1 MKPFRLNR
9 RALLRGAGGVAIGL
23 PFLEAMRPFGVR
35 RAAAGNTPPKRFIV
49 FFSPDG
55 NIRENWTPTGTE
67 TSFTLSR
74 ILAPLAGNQQSLV
87 VLDGVE
93 NQVGGYAAHP
103 GDDHMKGMGTMLT
116 GIGLLPGTTQGGA
129 GDPAGLAGGISVD
142 QQIATTIGAGTKF
155 RSLELGVQSGSPGT
169 VWGYTAYAGAN
180 QPLPPDNNPASV
192 WNRVF
197 AAFGGTSDAVL
208 RQQAER
214 RSVLDAVT
222 QSYTKLNPRLGA
234 ADKAKLDEHLGNI
247 RDLELRLTAS
257 GNSGGSCTKPAAPDT
272 IDYKAN
278 ANFPAVGKLQMDLL
292 VMAMACDLTRV
303 GTLQWEQ
310 SVGGA
315 RFTWVDPAITRDH
328 HDMSHDGDGATD
340 TLEMLTKI
348 NIWYAQQ
355 LNYLLDALKNA
366 KEADGSSMLDNTL
379 VLWVNELSRGNVH
392 SHDHM
397 PFLLAG
403 GAGGALRTGRFL
415 SYPKSVSHN
424 NLLVSCMN
432 LMGVP
437 GTTFGDPAF
446 CTGPLANL

>member
-1 MKPFRLNR
+1 VRRLSR
-9 RALLRGAGGVAIGL
+9 RAMLRGAGGVAIGL
-23 PFLEAMRPFGVR
+23 PFLEAMRPFGAR
-35 RAAAGNTPPKRFIV
+35 SAAAGNTPPRRFIV

-55 NIRENWTPTGTE
+55 SIRENWTPTGTE

-74 ILAPLAGNQQSLV
+74 ILAPLSGNQQSLV
-87 VLDGVE
+87 ILDGLE

-103 GDDHMKGMGTMLT
+103 GDDHMKGMGSMLT
-116 GIGLLPGTTQGGA
+116 GIGLLPGNTQGGA

-142 QQIATTIGAGTKF
+142 QQIAATIGAGTKF
-155 RSLELGVQSGSPGT
+155 RSLELGVQSGSAGT

-180 QPLPPDNNPASV
+180 LPLPPDNSPASV
-192 WNRVF
+192 WSRVF

-214 RSVLDAVT
+214 RSVLDAVI
-222 QSYTKLNPRLGA
+222 QSYARLNPRLGA
-234 ADKAKLDEHLGNI
+234 TDKAKLDEHLGNI

-257 GNSGGSCTKPAAPDT
+257 GGTSGGACVKPAAPGT

-303 GTLQWEQ
+303 GTIQWEQ
-310 SVGGA
+310 SVGNV
-315 RFTWVDPAITRDH
+315 RFTWVDPAITRGH
-328 HDMSHDGDGATD
+328 HDMSHDGDSVTD

-355 LNYLLDALKNA
+355 FNYLLDSLKNA

-379 VLWVNELSRGNVH
+379 VLWVNELSRGNAH

-397 PFLLAG
+397 PFVLAG
-403 GAGGALRTGRFL
+403 GAGARCAPGASSATRRACRT
-415 SYPKSVSHN
+415 
-424 NLLVSCMN
+424 
-432 LMGVP
+432 
-437 GTTFGDPAF
+437 TTCWCRA
-446 CTGPLANL
+446 